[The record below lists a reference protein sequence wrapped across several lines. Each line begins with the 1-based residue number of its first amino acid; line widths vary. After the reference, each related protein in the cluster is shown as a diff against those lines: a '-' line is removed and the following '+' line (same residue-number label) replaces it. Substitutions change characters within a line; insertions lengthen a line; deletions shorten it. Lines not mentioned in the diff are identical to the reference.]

1 MVGLSAPKAPKEWE
15 NLDRLMKE
23 LLLNETK
30 DPRKIFA
37 QCPKLL
43 PITYEELFSQGVKEV
58 TWKKLEDEK
67 EDKEVQAYA
76 DLLHSDEFQ
85 YEGRK
90 KKNFIYRSF
99 CNNNVNVTPTEADPG
114 KRKGK
119 ERKMRC
125 K

>member
-1 MVGLSAPKAPKEWE
+1 MEVTEDLEDSEVDGLSAQKAPNEWE
-15 NLDRLMKE
+15 NPDRLMKE

-37 QCPKLL
+37 QL

-76 DLLHSDEFQ
+76 HLLNSDEFQ
-85 YEGRK
+85 LLRCIWK
-90 KKNFIYRSF
+90 KSR
-99 CNNNVNVTPTEADPG
+99 G
-114 KRKGK
+114 LG
-119 ERKMRC
+119 
-125 K
+125 